1 MKNSLWKTAI
11 LVRLALPL
19 PHLRV
24 HPRGCN
30 CQDNHDSRA
39 HNRGRRARRRPPDV
53 DPFGDHDQCC
63 PLAFSLGRH
72 DEVQEGALRPTLAAN
87 NIHVSSSKTSELR
100 REDDPF
106 DHSRRKGDLTVT
118 GLFDDGATIL
128 DVGITHPTI
137 DSNISSL
144 SSKVRAAGANAYAA
158 TKDRRAHAIIE
169 RKQLDIGF
177 KAVTFGT
184 YGAFGKATHGL
195 IKAATANTPR
205 PVFSPW
211 VRPSP
216 KQHAY
221 LLFGFTLARANA
233 RMLINAASKRSSAKN
248 AVRTSRSRSH

>member
-1 MKNSLWKTAI
+1 M
-11 LVRLALPL
+11 
-19 PHLRV
+19 
-24 HPRGCN
+24 
-30 CQDNHDSRA
+30 
-39 HNRGRRARRRPPDV
+39 
-53 DPFGDHDQCC
+53 C
-63 PLAFSLGRH
+63 PLKDGAGSTVLRGADRTGSRPGDSTGSAGRTRCRRQQLWLQ
-72 DEVQEGALRPTLAAN
+72 DTLD
-87 NIHVSSSKTSELR
+87 TSR
-100 REDDPF
+100 DAGSIRF
-106 DHSRRKGDLTVT
+106 
-118 GLFDDGATIL
+118 FDDGATIL